1 MGQAVQEKKTT
12 TKLTEIRYN
21 SSGGA
26 QTQNKLAQYQESGRY
41 LLSLS
46 DHYKIKS
53 NKVLVYAQKRESFRT
68 ERK

>member
-12 TKLTEIRYN
+12 TKLTEMRYD
-21 SSGGA
+21 SSGA
-26 QTQNKLAQYQESGRY
+26 QNKLAQYQESGRY